1 MRIDTIKIQNFRGIV
16 EAEYGLH
23 PHVTVLLGNNAK
35 GKSAT
40 LDALAILAGSYLLN
54 LERDRISSYPIDK
67 DEDSIGLLFIQKEDI
82 RQWLSFTSD
91 GFIQRHS
98 SKSPCV
104 LNAEGVVH
112 GAHINWKRSLDTGKS
127 ETRLIDTDKIAT
139 FAKDIY
145 EYLNDDV
152 VTRPLIVYYSVARLE
167 LKRKEEISNK
177 TKELPDLLDGYKNTL
192 IGNTNQW
199 IAERWFAGL
208 QSRAYGGL
216 DKAKEIFEMAKS
228 KILALFQ
235 SVEPPLKD
243 IRHDPEIDE
252 LFVLFENAEGFIPV
266 SFLSSGY
273 KSVLSM
279 GLDIVYRMFILN
291 PHLGAKAFDETPG
304 IALVDEIDMHLHPKW
319 QGHIIDDLRKAFPLL
334 QFVVATHSAFVVQS
348 LRDARIIDL
357 DNERERDIGDYVKKS
372 IPEIAEEYMGM
383 ENVERSPYFN
393 AQVKAAEEY
402 FTLLKSTPPSDPEK
416 LAQAKKKLDEYEI
429 QYERDPAFIALLRV
443 RRSAAGLE

>member
-16 EAEYGLH
+16 EAEYNLH
-23 PHVTVLLGNNAK
+23 PNVTVLLGNNAK

-40 LDALAILAGSYLLN
+40 LDALAMLACNHYLGDV
-54 LERDRISSYPIDK
+54 DRIFHLPIQNK
-67 DEDSIGLLFIQKEDI
+67 DI
-82 RQWLSFTSD
+82 RQELHIQPDGSAQYIPHLPCILEASGEVRGNIKDWKLIRDSFNRKKKIREKTSLSGKYRSYYD
-91 GFIQRHS
+91 GYEFEDFVDDYSKEVNHS
-98 SKSPCV
+98 F
-104 LNAEGVVH
+104 LG
-112 GAHINWKRSLDTGKS
+112 
-127 ETRLIDTDKIAT
+127 
-139 FAKDIY
+139 
-145 EYLNDDV
+145 
-152 VTRPLIVYYSVARLE
+152 YYSVVRLSAH
-167 LKRKEEISNK
+167 KKNYIK
-177 TKELPDLLDGYKNTL
+177 PKIELPNRKTGYVDALTQAN
-192 IGNTNQW
+192 NQW
-199 IAERWFAGL
+199 RAERWFAGL

-216 DKAKEIFEMAKS
+216 GEAKAIFEMAKS

-252 LFVLFENAEGFIPV
+252 LFILFENAEGFIPA

-279 GLDIVYRMFILN
+279 GLDIVYRMYVIN
-291 PHLGAKAFDETPG
+291 PHLGVKAFDETPG

-334 QFVVATHSAFVVQS
+334 QFVVSTHSAFIVQG

-357 DNERERDIGDYVKKS
+357 DDERERDIGDYVKKS
-372 IPEIAEEYMGM
+372 IPEVAEEYMGM

-416 LAQAKKKLDEYEI
+416 LAKAKAKLDEYEI
-429 QYERDPAFIALLRV
+429 RYDRDPAFIGLLRV
-443 RRSAAGLE
+443 ERKAAGME

>member
-16 EAEYGLH
+16 EAEYDLH

-40 LDALAILAGSYLLN
+40 LDALAMLVCNHYLWGVDGVSLQ
-54 LERDRISSYPIDK
+54 PIQNK
-67 DEDSIGLLFIQKEDI
+67 DI
-82 RQWLSFTSD
+82 RQELH
-91 GFIQRHS
+91 IQRDGS
-98 SKSPCV
+98 ARTISYLPCV
-104 LNAEGVVH
+104 LKASAEVRGNTKH
-112 GAHINWKRSLDTGKS
+112 WELIRNSFNNKNKRREKTSIYGDRGSYYES
-127 ETRLIDTDKIAT
+127 EDFFNEEDSK
-139 FAKDIY
+139 
-145 EYLNDDV
+145 E
-152 VTRPLIVYYSVARLE
+152 VTHPFLGYYSVARLSAQ
-167 LKRKEEISNK
+167 KQNH
-177 TKELPDLLDGYKNTL
+177 TKQKIELPNRKTAYVDALTQANS
-192 IGNTNQW
+192 QW
-199 IAERWFAGL
+199 KAERWFAGL

-216 DKAKEIFEMAKS
+216 GEAKAIFEMAKS

-243 IRHDPEIDE
+243 IRHDPEIDV

-279 GLDIVYRMFILN
+279 GLDIVYRIYILN

-304 IALVDEIDMHLHPKW
+304 IALIDEIDMHLHPKW

-334 QFVVATHSAFVVQS
+334 QFVVSTHSAFIVQG

-383 ENVERSPYFN
+383 EDLERSPYFN

-416 LAQAKKKLDEYEI
+416 LAQAKAELDKYEI
-429 QYERDPAFIALLRV
+429 RYDRDPAFIGLLRV
-443 RRSAAGLE
+443 ERKAAGME

>member
-40 LDALAILAGSYLLN
+40 LDALAILAGSYFFSIDGVASLTIKNDDIHQTLRIQPDGSAQRTYRAPCY
-54 LERDRISSYPIDK
+54 LEAKGNVHGSEVEWRHGGRFLVEIESGKVLVVPEDMKSIS
-67 DEDSIGLLFIQKEDI
+67 ELAEEA
-82 RQWLSFTSD
+82 
-91 GFIQRHS
+91 HS
-98 SKSPCV
+98 SLLKGTTV
-104 LNAEGVVH
+104 
-112 GAHINWKRSLDTGKS
+112 I
-127 ETRLIDTDKIAT
+127 
-139 FAKDIY
+139 
-145 EYLNDDV
+145 
-152 VTRPLIVYYSVARLE
+152 RPFLGYYSVARLGMQ
-167 LKRKEEISNK
+167 KKFDDKQKI
-177 TKELPDLLDGYKNTL
+177 ELPDLNTGYVNALTQA
-192 IGNTNQW
+192 NSQW
-199 IAERWFAGL
+199 KAERWFAGL

-216 DKAKEIFEMAKS
+216 GEAKAIFEMAKS

-243 IRHDPEIDE
+243 IRHDPEIDV

-279 GLDIVYRMFILN
+279 GLDIVYRIYILN

-304 IALVDEIDMHLHPKW
+304 IALIDEIDMHLHPKW

-334 QFVVATHSAFVVQS
+334 QFVVSTHSAFIVQG

-383 ENVERSPYFN
+383 EDLERSPYFN

-416 LAQAKKKLDEYEI
+416 LAQAKAELDKYEI
-429 QYERDPAFIALLRV
+429 R
-443 RRSAAGLE
+443 